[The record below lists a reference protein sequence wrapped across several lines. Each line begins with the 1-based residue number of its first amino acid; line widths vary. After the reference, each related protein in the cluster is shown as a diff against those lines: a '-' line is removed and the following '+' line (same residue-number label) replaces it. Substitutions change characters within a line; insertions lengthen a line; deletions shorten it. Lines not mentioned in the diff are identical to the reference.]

1 MSQSSASHGL
11 VSYIISLCKA
21 RKPPSSGLGA
31 RDLPGFEADFVPHL
45 GFPTDKFRKAEGAD
59 FVLVFAEGTTD
70 EVAIVV
76 IIEAGEVAIAYV
88 AGHDGEFLTA
98 ATFPVLA
105 VSPASQFHLPLSDEG
120 GEVGVGGWNDFFD
133 EGCLDVRRDFTVVQ
147 KEDFFAVGAGD
158 VVVIVSRV
166 VHA

>member
-1 MSQSSASHGL
+1 MS
-11 VSYIISLCKA
+11 
-21 RKPPSSGLGA
+21 
-31 RDLPGFEADFVPHL
+31 
-45 GFPTDKFRKAEGAD
+45 
-59 FVLVFAEGTTD
+59 AEGTRD

-76 IIEAGEVAIAYV
+76 IIEAREVAIAYV
-88 AGHDGEFLTA
+88 AGLGGKFLATA
-98 ATFPVLA
+98 IFPVLA
-105 VSPASQFHLPLSDEG
+105 VSPASQFHLPPSEEG

-133 EGCLDVRRDFTVVQ
+133 ECCLDVRRDFTVVQ